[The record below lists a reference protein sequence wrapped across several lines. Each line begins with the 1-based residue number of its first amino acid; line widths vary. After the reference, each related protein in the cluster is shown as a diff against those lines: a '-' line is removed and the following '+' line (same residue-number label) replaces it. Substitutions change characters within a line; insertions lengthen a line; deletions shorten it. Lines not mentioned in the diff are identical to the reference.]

1 MIEKQNFTKAMRYI
15 VTIILIVVSIGNTIA
30 QSGGTKPVPTKKQP
44 TELNKL
50 QQQIESA
57 ENAFQNYLN
66 SKSALKKKLKKQVSD
81 IQNRHEKVKTAYEA
95 LINEQ
100 QEQLKACQD
109 TLAVFRFFSNTEET
123 IFADSTLER
132 NGWSKKLK
140 GAYLTQYE
148 TISKIREVSLA
159 ISEVENTINKMSG
172 QKQEKGW
179 NDEQLQTA
187 IALEIGNTVNN
198 TIAKQLDDIS
208 KMDLSFLSPKQKE
221 YYKKQSSRFD
231 KIFNTYF

>member
-1 MIEKQNFTKAMRYI
+1 MRYI

-30 QSGGTKPVPTKKQP
+30 QSGGTKPITVSTKKQP

-57 ENAFQNYLN
+57 ENAFQNYFN
-66 SKSALKKKLKKQVSD
+66 NKSALNKKLEKQVSD
-81 IQNRHEKVKTAYEA
+81 IQNRHEKVKIAFEA
-95 LINEQ
+95 LVNEQ

-109 TLAVFRFFSNTEET
+109 TLDMFRFFTNTEET

-140 GAYLTQYE
+140 GVYLTQYE
-148 TISKIREVSLA
+148 TISKIREVSFA

-179 NDEQLQTA
+179 NEEQLQTA
-187 IALEIGNTVNN
+187 VALEIGNAIKN
-198 TIAKQLDDIS
+198 TIAKQLNDIS
-208 KMDLSFLSPKQKE
+208 KMDLSFFSPNQKE
-221 YYKKQSSRFD
+221 YYRNLSSRFD